1 MKRIEVDEDVFG
13 RFEKFQRDAD
23 PSAVLDKLITEGR
36 RRRKSDEEGIA
47 LVILEGVWFDLAR
60 NPGHASNA
68 PFLEG
73 VCRLVDTVR
82 SYRLNFYDANSFAK
96 ALERA
101 VSVPEQRI
109 ILYIGEHGS
118 KRKIGSAHALTLM
131 NEVAKHAQK
140 DGKIEGVILSSCMVG
155 SHDDALKAVLKGGA
169 NWVFGYTSSVDFIG
183 SAQVESA
190 IVHSVTQ
197 CRAVYADTE
206 DGIVKAFAGALKRF
220 NPEWKIGSG
229 AKPQLA
235 HTVRLVVRAKHKQ
248 TVQDKTAA
256 MTGKAWP

>member
-1 MKRIEVDEDVFG
+1 MKRIEVDEEVFG

-23 PSAVLDKLITEGR
+23 PSAVLDELITEGR

-47 LVILEGVWFDLAR
+47 LVILEGVWFDFAR

-118 KRKIGSAHALTLM
+118 ERKIGSAHALTLM
-131 NEVAKHAQK
+131 NEVAKRSRK
-140 DGKIEGVILSSCMVG
+140 SRKIEGVILSSCMVG
-155 SHDDALKAVLKGGA
+155 GHDDALEAVLKGGA

-190 IVHSVTQ
+190 ILHTITQ
-197 CRAVYADTE
+197 YRAGYADTE
-206 DGIVKAFAGALKRF
+206 DGIVEVFADALQRF
-220 NPEWKIGSG
+220 NPDWKIGNDG
-229 AKPQLA
+229 KLQLA
-235 HTVRLVVRAKHKQ
+235 RSVRLVVRGKHKQ
-248 TVQDKTAA
+248 TVQDKTTA